1 MPGLFSMPKKILPT
15 KPKLKL
21 PQRCKAFPWVRII
34 IDPNK
39 EEMNHSIWKGMKEQ
53 NIKVEDVCDVF
64 SMKTIVPKNLSKS
77 TLIVPNNN
85 IQNNK
90 IKFLNP
96 KRAQSV
102 GITIAKLP
110 AIASVSIALDTMNTK
125 LLLESNIE
133 QLNRE
138 YIKDDEIEEYKQLIS
153 NNENPVF
160 EKGEEYLISLYK
172 IPYSKIKLEIWEIIN
187 EYNIQIPIM
196 EKMIIAVNK
205 AIDILKKS
213 EIIPLLFSYIL
224 TVGNILNGGNDKGQ
238 AHGFDL
244 KVLSKITETKGK
256 NGQTLIQFIC
266 NAIIQTHPDF
276 NKISD
281 KFEDVK
287 NALDYS
293 YIEVPKNSK
302 RVIGSSRE
310 LEHNIEKLKV
320 NDEFK
325 EKSEEF
331 LKKYKTQKNKTKSDL
346 NDIDT
351 KYNNLMIYFSVD
363 PKESYYKNP
372 DELF

>member
-1 MPGLFSMPKKILPT
+1 MPGLFSMPKRVLPT

-53 NIKVEDVCDVF
+53 NITLEDVCDVF

-85 IQNNK
+85 IQNEK

-125 LLLESNIE
+125 LLSESNIE

-172 IPYSKIKLEIWEIIN
+172 IPYSKIKLEIWEFIN
-187 EYNIQIPIM
+187 E
-196 EKMIIAVNK
+196 
-205 AIDILKKS
+205 
-213 EIIPLLFSYIL
+213 
-224 TVGNILNGGNDKGQ
+224 
-238 AHGFDL
+238 
-244 KVLSKITETKGK
+244 
-256 NGQTLIQFIC
+256 
-266 NAIIQTHPDF
+266 
-276 NKISD
+276 
-281 KFEDVK
+281 
-287 NALDYS
+287 
-293 YIEVPKNSK
+293 
-302 RVIGSSRE
+302 
-310 LEHNIEKLKV
+310 
-320 NDEFK
+320 
-325 EKSEEF
+325 
-331 LKKYKTQKNKTKSDL
+331 
-346 NDIDT
+346 
-351 KYNNLMIYFSVD
+351 
-363 PKESYYKNP
+363 
-372 DELF
+372 